1 MRRWIENRNVLIG
14 LFIISSLVFIAVF
27 APQIA
32 PHDPIKANT
41 KIRLEAPSEEYP
53 FGTDHLGRCILSRII
68 FGARISLLTGLVVI
82 AGSLMIGI
90 ILGTISGYFG
100 GLADDVIMR
109 LVDGLLAVPS
119 MFLALA
125 LAGTLGPGL
134 FNMAMAL
141 IVVDWTTYARI
152 VRSSILSVKEVE
164 FIEAARCLGAS
175 DFYILVHHVLPNIIS
190 PVIVIA
196 TLGIGNVIL
205 AAAGLSFLGLG
216 AQPPTPEWGSMLD
229 DGRLFMR
236 KAPYIMIFPGL
247 AIMITV
253 MAFNFLGDGLRDET
267 DPRTQKEDETMRMK

>member
-1 MRRWIENRNVLIG
+1 MRRGIKNRNLLIG

-32 PHDPIKANT
+32 PHDPIKANP
-41 KIRLEAPSEEYP
+41 KIRLEQPSKEYP
-53 FGTDHLGRCILSRII
+53 FGTDHMGRCILSRII
-68 FGARISLLTGLVVI
+68 FGARISLLIGVI
-82 AGSLMIGI
+82 VIMGSLLIGI
-90 ILGTISGYFG
+90 ILGAVSGYFG

-109 LVDGLLAVPS
+109 IVDGVLAVPS

-125 LAGTLGPGL
+125 LAGSLGPGL

-141 IVVDWTTYARI
+141 IFVEWTSYARV
-152 VRSSILSVKEVE
+152 VRGSILSVKEMG
-164 FIEAARCLGAS
+164 FIEAARSLGAS
-175 DFYILVHHVLPNIIS
+175 DFYILVRHVLPNIIS

-196 TLGIGNVIL
+196 TLGIGYVIL
-205 AAAGLSFLGLG
+205 AAAGMSFLGLG

-236 KAPYIMIFPGL
+236 KAPHIMIFPGL

-253 MAFNFLGDGLRDET
+253 LAFNFLGDGLRDEM
-267 DPRTQKEDETMRMK
+267 DPRTQNGDATMRMM

>member
-27 APQIA
+27 APLIA
-32 PHDPIKANT
+32 PHDPIKANP
-41 KIRLEAPSEEYP
+41 KIRLESPSEEYL
-53 FGTDHLGRCILSRII
+53 FGTDHMGRCILSRII
-68 FGARISLLTGLVVI
+68 FGARISLLTGVI
-82 AGSLMIGI
+82 VITGSLLIGV

-100 GLADDVIMR
+100 GLTDDVIMR

-141 IVVDWTTYARI
+141 IVVDWTSYARV
-152 VRSSILSVKEVE
+152 VRSSILSVKEKE
-164 FIEAARCLGAS
+164 FVEAARCLGAS
-175 DFYILVHHVLPNIIS
+175 DFYILAHHILPNIIS

-196 TLGIGNVIL
+196 TLGMGNVIL

-253 MAFNFLGDGLRDET
+253 LAFNFLGDGLRDKM
-267 DPRTQKEDETMRMK
+267 DPRRQNKDATERI